1 MGLKS
6 YYKKTEVGVIP
17 EDWEVMSIGQ
27 IARIKT
33 GPFGTLLK
41 ASEYSSEGVPVVSV
55 GEIRHGYLRI
65 SDNTPRVSEVVT
77 KRLPQYVLKAGD
89 IVFGRKGGVD
99 RSAHIRK
106 EEDGWFLGSDGIAIR
121 ADVIHQPEFLAF
133 QFQTTA
139 VKNWLLQNSIGT
151 TMPSLNQGVLSRVQI
166 PIPSTIHEQ
175 EAIAEA
181 LSDADALIESLEQ
194 LLAKKRNL
202 KQGAMQKLLSGEIRL
217 AGFRQSKPSW
227 KQTTFGRMPGDWMP
241 TRLERVSAF
250 ITKGS
255 TPTTYGFGWQSDGV
269 LFLRSECVSE
279 CGLDLSQSMFI
290 GEDAHRLLRRSE
302 VSSGDLLMTITGN
315 VGRVVLLGD
324 DCTQANINQ
333 HIARIRI
340 VNEQVAPLFVFH
352 FLSQPIVRRHY
363 NLITTGQAYPQLSLK
378 QVRETEIPL
387 PSLREQQAIAAVL
400 SDMDA
405 DIAMLDGKLTK
416 TRQLK
421 TGMMQELLTGR
432 IRLI

>member
-1 MGLKS
+1 MGIKKG
-6 YYKKTEVGVIP
+6 YKQTEVGVIP

-27 IARIKT
+27 IARIRT

-65 SDNTPRVSEVVT
+65 SDNTPRVSEMVT
-77 KRLPQYVLKAGD
+77 KRLPQYVLKVGD

-181 LSDADALIESLEQ
+181 LSDADTLIESLEQ
-194 LLAKKRNL
+194 LLAKKRHI
-202 KQGAMQKLLSGEIRL
+202 KQGAMQKLLTGKKRLPGFSGKWDKKRL
-217 AGFRQSKPSW
+217 GDVADTDPESLSSSTSAEYAFNYIALEDVEMGTLRSHTEQVFRSAPSRARRKLRKDDVVVSTVRPNLKSHFIFLADNGEWVCSTGFSVLRCK
-227 KQTTFGRMPGDWMP
+227 
-241 TRLERVSAF
+241 
-250 ITKGS
+250 
-255 TPTTYGFGWQSDGV
+255 DGV
-269 LFLRSECVSE
+269 AHPAYVFL
-279 CGLDLSQSMFI
+279 QMFGNFI
-290 GEDAHRLLRRSE
+290 VCQIETLL
-302 VSSGDLLMTITGN
+302 TGSN
-315 VGRVVLLGD
+315 YP
-324 DCTQANINQ
+324 AINS
-333 HIARIRI
+333 RD
-340 VNEQVAPLFVFH
+340 
-352 FLSQPIVRRHY
+352 VRA
-363 NLITTGQAYPQLSLK
+363 L
-378 QVRETEIPL
+378 EIPL
-387 PSLREQQAIAAVL
+387 PRYEEQIAIATVL
-400 SDMDA
+400 SDMDGE
-405 DIAMLDGKLTK
+405 IFTLETKLTK
-416 TRQLK
+416 ARQLK